1 MSETITKHKVSAWS
15 YPGVV
20 GDDSQ
25 PGEKV
30 FDSLIAG
37 FDDKKI
43 LQAILKEF
51 DLDQKRLFSGR
62 RHRDILDAMHLYRYL
77 LRSIKG
83 TVKQP
88 YRTALKHSLSQVA
101 SMTGRC
107 NHATVLWSCSVAESL
122 IQTDK
127 IYRAKFEAVMSA
139 LPRYVFTLKKLY

>member
-1 MSETITKHKVSAWS
+1 MSETITKHKVSVWS

-20 GDDSQ
+20 GEDSQ

-51 DLDQKRLFSGR
+51 DVDRDKFFSGR
-62 RHRDILDAMHLYRYL
+62 RYWEVLDPMRLYRYL

-83 TVKQP
+83 NRKMGNHKP
-88 YRTALKHSLSQVA
+88 LRYSLREIGE
-101 SMTGRC
+101 MTGC
-107 NHATVLWSCSVAESL
+107 DHATVLHSCKTSENL

-127 IYRAKFEAVMSA
+127 IYRAKFEAVMSK